1 MNCPYC
7 GNEMEAG
14 VIQSGQ
20 EISWLPGIK
29 RRVFGRAEF
38 HRGAVELSRMS
49 FVRGSAVVAHLCRD
63 CEKIVI
69 DYGDERS
76 DLNQPR
82 D

>member
-7 GNEMEAG
+7 GNEMETG

-29 RRVFGRAEF
+29 RHFFGRAEF
-38 HRGAVELSRMS
+38 HRGAVELSRLS
-49 FVRGSAVVAHLCRD
+49 FVRGSAVVAHLCGD
-63 CEKIVI
+63 CRKIVI
-69 DYGDERS
+69 DYGDEQS
-76 DLNQPR
+76 DLNRPK